1 MKNNK
6 RKTIALKMKNL
17 DKNDSE
23 ALKRFTRINPETGKP
38 LFSYPEGRYKKVGDR
53 YIKQDDKHDSVIH
66 G

>member
-1 MKNNK
+1 
-6 RKTIALKMKNL
+6 MKNL